1 MEGTET
7 NQGPG
12 REDNKN
18 HPIPATERRQSEK
31 KGQSLWLWGYNKRPK
46 VMSSE
51 SQKERRKKAG
61 LKKHSN
67 NNNKNG

>member
-1 MEGTET
+1 MKDGGDREM

-18 HPIPATERRQSEK
+18 HPMPATERRQSEK

-46 VMSSE
+46 VI
-51 SQKERRKKAG
+51 
-61 LKKHSN
+61 
-67 NNNKNG
+67 